1 MTARVFGR
9 RWRGMVATLAL
20 DRCVA
25 ARQRLPESSLDD

>member
-1 MTARVFGR
+1 
-9 RWRGMVATLAL
+9 MVATLAL